1 MHRFGLGLFIAL
13 LAVGCGGGQPLLHA
27 VHPLS
32 ANQVSLGAGVSGQLA
47 AGEASEAIEDA
58 RASASAQGGNQLA
71 ESALVQR
78 GVLAYSS
85 LAPGIAP
92 WVSVRAGLGYDSDA
106 GLTYTGRSTRLDARH
121 VFPFGNFALSV
132 GAGASAVLLRPGH
145 DDPGT
150 TSDGTTRSTGNI
162 QGVDASDTTGFGLD
176 LPIVFGWRSDLELVR
191 LWVGARVGYERVFGE
206 VIFAGTPDVLA
217 DLDVKRGYAGGLVG
231 FAVGLGP
238 VSAAIELD
246 VYYQYLSG
254 SLDSGLDRTDGALDG
269 LSVTPGAA
277 LLTKF

>member
-1 MHRFGLGLFIAL
+1 MHRFGLGLAIT
-13 LAVGCGGGQPLLHA
+13 LAAAGCGGGQPLLHA

-32 ANQVSLGAGVSGQLA
+32 PNQVSVGAGVSGQLA
-47 AGEASEAIEDA
+47 AGEASDAIEDA
-58 RASASAQGGNQLA
+58 RASASAQGGNQL
-71 ESALVQR
+71 SGNDLVER

-92 WVSVRAGLGYDSDA
+92 WVGVRAGLGYDSDA
-106 GLTYTGRSTRLDARH
+106 GLTYTGRNTRLDARH
-121 VFPFGNFALSV
+121 VFPFGAFALSV

-145 DDPGT
+145 DDPGL
-150 TSDGTTRSTGNI
+150 TSDGTSRSTGSI
-162 QGVDASDTTGFGLD
+162 QGVDASDTTGWGLD
-176 LPIVFGWRSDLELVR
+176 VPVVFGWRSDLELVR
-191 LWVGARVGYERVFGE
+191 LWVGARGGYERVFGE
-206 VIFAGTPDVLA
+206 VIFAGMPDVIA
-217 DLDVKRGYAGGLVG
+217 DVDVKRGYAGGLVG

-246 VYYQYLSG
+246 VYYQYLTG
-254 SLDSGLDRTDGALDG
+254 TLDSGPSQTDATLEG